1 MNPFQAVKLCRIVSQ
16 EGELFLT
23 TDRANN
29 IQRTTS
35 HWYVAHCQRLKE
47 WQAAAA
53 LEEHL
58 DLAVYLPEVR
68 RRGSRHVRRSPFFP
82 GYLFVRADL
91 RQVALSRINAM
102 PGVLRLVA
110 FGDLPQS
117 VPVAVIEEI
126 RQRVDDLNTHGG
138 LPAHDF
144 RPGETLRLKD
154 GPLHALE
161 AIFVGPTDPSERV
174 QVLIEFLGSL
184 RKMDVDASWLERAG
198 DAPAPW
204 RERRTRGNG
213 RLIKRHH

>member
-1 MNPFQAVKLCRIVSQ
+1 
-16 EGELFLT
+16 LFLT

-47 WQAAAA
+47 WQAAAV
-53 LEEHL
+53 LEERL
-58 DLAVYLPEVR
+58 ELAVYLPEVR
-68 RRGSRHVRRSPFFP
+68 RRGSRRVRRSPFFP

-110 FGDLPQS
+110 FGELPQS

-126 RQRVDDLNTHGG
+126 RQRVDDLNARGG

-154 GPLHALE
+154 GPLHPLE

-184 RKMDVDASWLERAG
+184 RKMDVDASWLERVG

-204 RERRTRGNG
+204 RERRTRGKG
-213 RLIKRHH
+213 RPINRHD